1 MKYKTLFA
9 FLLISTFASAGDV
22 EKRALSYFDEIKI
35 SGNFKVE
42 LVHSDTFGIEIYDIC
57 CSMSEI
63 KIDQTGSLLKINND
77 KGLINDN
84 DFDIVIYYNKLD
96 NIIVQRGAQL
106 QCREDIK
113 GNSLNIATYSGSNI
127 NLGVSLE
134 YLDIMVSAGSSVR
147 IDGNVDL
154 LKANVNTGASLEME
168 RTDSRKAEVKALTG
182 GMMTCSVKDEIKA
195 IAGTGGSIEYIG
207 NPRITDIDTHLGG
220 SISCNKR
227 SVK

>member
-9 FLLISTFASAGDV
+9 FLLLSTFAKAGDW

-35 SGNFKVE
+35 SGNLRVE
-42 LVHSDTFGIEIYDIC
+42 LLRSDTLGIEIYDIC

-63 KIDQTGSLLKINND
+63 KIDQSGSLLKINND

-84 DFDIVIYYNKLD
+84 EFDIIIYYNQLD

-106 QCREDIK
+106 KCREDIK
-113 GNSLNIATYSGSNI
+113 GNSMNIVAYSGSSI

-134 YLDIMVSAGSSVR
+134 YLDLMVSAGSTVH
-147 IDGNVDL
+147 IDGNVDY

-182 GMMTCSVKDEIKA
+182 GMLVFRVKDEIKA

-207 NPRITDIDTHLGG
+207 NPRITDLDTHLGG
-220 SISCNKR
+220 SIYCTKQSIK
-227 SVK
+227 